1 MFSKEVYKKLE
12 AIVGPENIS
21 DELFVRD
28 SYARRSGM
36 AGGTKLFVPRYEA
49 IVLPKETEEVQT
61 IVKTCNEY
69 EVPYKASSTGWG
81 FFSDPAAPGAVL
93 LDMRRMNRIIEID
106 EKSMYAVVE
115 PYVVGAELQ
124 AALMKRG
131 LISSTIGA
139 GSNCSAHP
147 LVGHVGGGPM
157 GQTTSYAER
166 NLLGVEWVTPD
177 GEIYNLG
184 SLGSLKEWFCGDGP
198 GPSLRGVIRGCATPL
213 GGIGVFTKAA
223 TKVYHWAG
231 PSVFPVEGVSPRYTP
246 RQIPDNFLVRYFSF
260 PTFDRMIDAQQKIG
274 ESEIAF
280 ELMAFDKAM
289 LASNIATCNDEDVAL
304 FKQLSDETQ
313 GPGFLLIIIGNCP
326 EEFEYK
332 SKVLKIIINET
343 EGKSTPM
350 IEDPKIGGGLMWRC
364 IRITGSIRETF
375 RATGIFSG
383 AQGGNESLRCMFN
396 YIRKVG
402 AFKGELADKGLLYND
417 RADAMG
423 WSIEHGHMGH
433 SELLIRYFASPESA
447 EAAKAVAEKSHEITL
462 KEHYGVPHSV
472 AGDAL
477 HDLFGPSSSNYN
489 LWLRKIKKVFDPK
502 GVSEASGYITAKRII
517 QHEI

>member
-1 MFSKEVYKKLE
+1 MFNKEVYKKLE
-12 AIVGPENIS
+12 AVVGQENIS

-36 AGGTKLFVPRYEA
+36 VAGTELFVPRYEA
-49 IVLPKETEEVQT
+49 IVLPKETEEVQA
-61 IVKTCNEY
+61 IVKTCNQY

-81 FFSDPAAPGAVL
+81 FFSDPATSGAVL

-124 AALMKRG
+124 AVLMKRG
-131 LISSTIGA
+131 LISNIIGA
-139 GSNCSAHP
+139 GANCSAHP
-147 LVGHVGGGPM
+147 LVGHVGGGHM
-157 GQTTSYAER
+157 GQTASYAER
-166 NLLGVEWVTPD
+166 NLLGVEWVAPD
-177 GEIYNLG
+177 GEIVKLG
-184 SLGSLKEWFCGDGP
+184 SLGSLNEWFCGDGP

-213 GGIGVFTKAA
+213 GGLGVFTKAA
-223 TKVYHWAG
+223 AKIYHWAG
-231 PSVFPVEGVSPRYTP
+231 PPVFPVRGVSPHYTV
-246 RQIPDNFLVRYFSF
+246 REIPDNFSADYFSF
-260 PTFDRMIDAQQKIG
+260 PTFDRMIEAQQKIG

-280 ELMAFDKAM
+280 ELMVFDKAM
-289 LASNIATCNDEDVAL
+289 LASNIATCNDEDVKL

-313 GPGFLLIIIGNCP
+313 GPGFFIIIIGNSP

-332 SKVLKIIINET
+332 LKVLNIIISET
-343 EGKSTPM
+343 EGKPTPL
-350 IEDPKIGGGLMWRC
+350 IDDPKIYGGLMWRC

-375 RATGIFSG
+375 RGTGIFGG

-402 AFKGELADKGLLYND
+402 AVKGKLADKGLLYND
-417 RADAMG
+417 CADAMG

-433 SELLIRYFASPESA
+433 SELLIRYFASPESV
-447 EAAKAVAEKSHEITL
+447 EAAHTIAEESHEITL

-477 HDLFGPSSSNYN
+477 HDLFGPSSSYYN
-489 LWLRKIKKVFDPK
+489 LWLRKIKKTFDPN
-502 GVSEASGYITAKRII
+502 GVSEASGYITVKK
-517 QHEI
+517 QCKC